1 MFIQHRDC
9 SNRARMTLCPR
20 ASRAVHAALL
30 AVGLLVSAP
39 LMSAPAHAADS
50 RGISFLIVDLRTG
63 ATLASE
69 RPDIADRPILPGSV
83 MKIAAIAAAM
93 ESGTI
98 DERTR
103 IVCTR
108 SVVVDGHRLTCTH
121 PDLHRALT
129 PAEAL
134 THSCDVYVATIA
146 ARLPRAAFDRAL
158 AGLGLPPSSAAASE
172 QASAL
177 GLEGSRVPARAL
189 MNAVVRIANQ
199 TSLLPWKPATL
210 DVVRLGLRNAAH
222 DGTASA
228 LGAAGIDALAK
239 TGTVDAGGVSQGLVV
254 GVTPSS
260 NPTMG
265 FALIASGGA
274 GRDAASLIAPRLR
287 SVSTTDAAAGR
298 RSSGSSP
305 SPGAA
310 TGQGQ
315 RVDAVKP
322 TPASVTKGEV
332 IRIGVAQP
340 KGGYVVKTMSL
351 DDYVAGV
358 VTAEAASVSGPAA
371 LDAMAIAVRTYT
383 LANRERHAA
392 DGFDLCDLT
401 HCQVFRAA
409 NRASRDASVR
419 TAGRYLS
426 DRGAP
431 AHIFYTGSCGG
442 FSERAPNVW
451 RGASDPTYLPS
462 KADPACVG
470 ESAWH
475 DEISARDVL
484 RALKAGG
491 FTGDSLRGLSVS
503 QRSASG
509 RVAWLRVDGLSPNQV
524 SGDNLRMLVGR
535 TLGWQHLRSTLFDV
549 ARTDTGFAFSGTGA
563 GHGVGLCVVGAA
575 ARAREGSTAED
586 ILRNYFPGLAFQKL
600 TTVDSPKS
608 AARDQMDGTSGL
620 QSGEQRRADMTAGPT
635 RLSTS
640 SDSSPTVQL
649 RISLPQQDE
658 PLRGDAMV
666 SASLALRQVRA
677 ALDVTTDTLP
687 VALRFHPTV
696 ESYQRATGLPWYT
709 AGATHERT
717 IELLPFGV
725 LRQRGLLESTLR
737 HEFAH
742 ALTNERLQGAPLWMH
757 EGVAVWASRGPSAAA
772 QTPAG
777 PVPAAMKCPSDAEL
791 TKASSG
797 EAIQRLYEQAAQ
809 CYGREL
815 AAGRSWRAWVN
826 SPW

>member
-1 MFIQHRDC
+1 MTIQRFSRSDQT
-9 SNRARMTLCPR
+9 RMTVRPPALR
-20 ASRAVHAALL
+20 VFHQTLL
-30 AVGLLVSAP
+30 AVGMLVSAP
-39 LMSAPAHAADS
+39 ISAPAHAADS
-50 RGISFLIVDLRTG
+50 RGISFLIVDLRSG

-69 RPDIADRPILPGSV
+69 QPDIADRPILPGSV

-98 DERTR
+98 DGRTR

-121 PDLHRALT
+121 PDLHRPLT

-134 THSCDVYVATIA
+134 THSCNVYVATMA

-158 AGLGLPPSSAAASE
+158 AGLGLPPSSAAASV

-177 GLEGSRVPARAL
+177 GLEGTRVPARGL
-189 MNAVVRIANQ
+189 MNAVARIANQ
-199 TSLLPWKPATL
+199 TSPLPWKPTTL

-222 DGTASA
+222 DGTAAA

-274 GRDAASLIAPRLR
+274 GRDAASLIASRLR
-287 SVSTTDAAAGR
+287 SVST
-298 RSSGSSP
+298 
-305 SPGAA
+305 PGASKA
-310 TGQGQ
+310 QAGHEDVQKGPPRT
-315 RVDAVKP
+315 A
-322 TPASVTKGEV
+322 ASREV

-340 KGGYVVKTMSL
+340 KGGYVVKEMLL
-351 DDYVAGV
+351 DEYVAGV
-358 VTAEAASVSGPAA
+358 VSAEAAYLSGPAA

-383 LANRERHAA
+383 LANRTRHAA

-401 HCQVFRAA
+401 HCQVFRTA
-409 NRASRDASVR
+409 NSASRAASAR

-431 AHIFYTGSCGG
+431 AHIFYTASCGG
-442 FSERAPNVW
+442 FTERAPNVW
-451 RGASDPTYLPS
+451 RGAADPSYLPS

-470 ESAWH
+470 ESTWH
-475 DEISARDVL
+475 DEIGARDVL
-484 RALKAGG
+484 RALRSGG

-524 SGDNLRMLVGR
+524 SGDNLRTLVGR

-575 ARAREGSTAED
+575 ARARDGSTAED
-586 ILRNYFPGLAFQKL
+586 ILRNYFPGLTFQTL
-600 TTVDSPKS
+600 ATSDSLNSSVPSRTERLAGAQK
-608 AARDQMDGTSGL
+608 
-620 QSGEQRRADMTAGPT
+620 GEPSRADTKAGPT
-635 RLSTS
+635 RPSS
-640 SDSSPTVQL
+640 ISDSSLTVQL

-658 PLRGDAMV
+658 LFRRDVMV
-666 SASLALRQVRA
+666 SASLALGQVRA
-677 ALDVTTDTLP
+677 ALEATTDTSP
-687 VALRFHPTV
+687 IALRFHPTV
-696 ESYQRATGLPWYT
+696 EGYQRATGLPWYT

-717 IELLPFGV
+717 IELLPLGV
-725 LRQRGLLESTLR
+725 LRQSKLLESTLR

-742 ALTNERLQGAPLWMH
+742 VLTNERLKGAPLWML
-757 EGVAVWASRGPSAAA
+757 EGVAVWAARGQSVAA

-777 PVPAAMKCPSDAEL
+777 AATVALNCPSDAEIR
-791 TKASSG
+791 KASSAD
-797 EAIQRLYEQAAQ
+797 AIRRLYDQAAQ
-809 CYGREL
+809 CYAREV
-815 AAGRSWRAWVN
+815 AAGRPWRTWIKSAN
-826 SPW
+826 